1 MTKVVLIERHPIL
14 LRGLHQVLAGIDT
27 SWEVVGVDV
36 LALTDPAIYA
46 QASLVIL
53 SMPLEPQAAHACLS
67 IVQRVIRPV
76 RILILCEMVDG
87 AFPDIPAHDN
97 IVGYISKA
105 APIEL
110 LESAIRLV
118 HAGGHCF
125 PARQIRDEL
134 PPELEAAEPIVE
146 SSEDEPLSADAE
158 LLSITPRQY
167 EVLVL
172 LARGYPI
179 KTVSRMLN
187 ISVATA
193 KTHAYTLYRRLNVK
207 NKSEAVYEALRR
219 GATLDWLPPKPV
231 GGAVSAVPLRRASDR
246 DVVVP
251 VHDVDG
257 RQNAL
262 F

>member
-14 LRGLHQVLAGIDT
+14 LRGLHQVLAGIDPA
-27 SWEVVGVDV
+27 WDVVGVDI
-36 LALTDPAIYA
+36 LDLTDPQIYSGS
-46 QASLVIL
+46 QLVIL
-53 SMPLEPQAAHACLS
+53 SLPNEAQAAQACLS
-67 IVQRVIRPV
+67 IVQRVIRPS
-76 RILILCEMVDG
+76 RILILCDVVDG
-87 AFPDIPAHDN
+87 IYPEIPPHDN

-105 APIEL
+105 APIDL
-110 LESAIRLV
+110 LESAIRMAQ
-118 HAGGHCF
+118 AGGQCF
-125 PARQIRDEL
+125 PARQVRDPLTPDVEL
-134 PPELEAAEPIVE
+134 AEPVMSLNDGE
-146 SSEDEPLSADAE
+146 VDTADAD

-219 GATLDWLPPKPV
+219 GATLDWMPPTPP
-231 GGAVSAVPLRRASDR
+231 AAQARTPLRRATDR
-246 DVVVP
+246 EVVVP
-251 VHDVDG
+251 IHDIDG